1 MPFYPPY
8 LKRMANLMSAEKG
21 GMCRQIKRI
30 PLGLRSDS
38 PIIDMLMPAG
48 GDCFRMNLLPN
59 DFRSVAITAT
69 EARDGQTVGM
79 WGWLFRLVV
88 KQISSAHVATR
99 KGLV

>member
-21 GMCRQIKRI
+21 GMCRQVQTV
-30 PLGLRSDS
+30 GLRSDS

-79 WGWLFRLVV
+79 WGWLFRVV
-88 KQISSAHVATR
+88 ASQIGGAHIATR
-99 KGLV
+99 SGLV